1 MDCKWAPASFSKTHS
16 ILSHC
21 NCSRHHTNVY
31 SVKRNFAPACID
43 ETVRTANQ
51 PIGIL
56 SCFRRSEPD
65 QAWALTAVTDD
76 ISDMHRQSYIETML
90 CWPFFPQAASVKG
103 SRAKK
108 LNKMSWPKFYLNR
121 WNFRVPGKKTPQY
134 LNKEPPG
141 CLSCQALTLWPI
153 TISLVPIYLIDKA
166 VKYVHDIL
174 VLNLAQHAKQL
185 KRYLRMFF
193 GKQKVTQ
200 AVRHLQSATLHS
212 EFAWSES
219 ST

>member
-1 MDCKWAPASFSKTHS
+1 MTKVLPE
-16 ILSHC
+16 ILEY
-21 NCSRHHTNVY
+21 R
-31 SVKRNFAPACID
+31 
-43 ETVRTANQ
+43 
-51 PIGIL
+51 
-56 SCFRRSEPD
+56 
-65 QAWALTAVTDD
+65 
-76 ISDMHRQSYIETML
+76 
-90 CWPFFPQAASVKG
+90 
-103 SRAKK
+103 
-108 LNKMSWPKFYLNR
+108 
-121 WNFRVPGKKTPQY
+121 GKKTPQY

-153 TISLVPIYLIDKA
+153 TISLVLIYLIDKA

-212 EFAWSES
+212 EFA
-219 ST
+219 